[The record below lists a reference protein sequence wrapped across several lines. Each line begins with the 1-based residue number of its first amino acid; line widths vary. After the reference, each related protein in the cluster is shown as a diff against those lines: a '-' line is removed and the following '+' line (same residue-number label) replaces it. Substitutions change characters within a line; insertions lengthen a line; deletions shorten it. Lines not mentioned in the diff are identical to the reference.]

1 MFPACYTVFLSSI
14 SMPKSKNLKPPLS
27 SQELRELYRQNP
39 TPELARALW
48 EVARLKAA
56 IERFSEDY
64 IKVMAMW
71 PRGGEERPVLLEMLK
86 ASMLTET
93 REAWPRPREEEKP
106 LDFTKGT
113 IFEDLDDEHPEDRA
127 LMAEWIKRHGKPP
140 E

>member
-1 MFPACYTVFLSSI
+1 
-14 SMPKSKNLKPPLS
+14 MPRTKKSLQPPLS
-27 SQELRELYRQNP
+27 SQELRQLYLQNP

-48 EVARLKAA
+48 EVARLKSV

-64 IKVMAMW
+64 IKVLAMW
-71 PRGGEERPVLLEMLK
+71 PRGGEERPVMLEMLK

-93 REAWPRPREEEKP
+93 REAWPRPRQQEKP